1 MTQIACFR
9 LSDSGDK
16 ACKSW
21 AGAGGWGGGEGRK
34 KDIGV
39 RAFSIQR
46 TRLSRSLEQA
56 MMQSAHTVLLFT
68 GCLLNDI
75 SLYTDVVLFLFFVL
89 FGNHYPLAL
98 AVNKSSAVY
107 IIFYHARAYRLH
119 TDVVLFLF
127 FVLFGGFLV
136 LRTPM
141 T

>member
-1 MTQIACFR
+1 MQKLGR
-9 LSDSGDK
+9 D
-16 ACKSW
+16 
-21 AGAGGWGGGEGRK
+21 GGVGGGGRK

-75 SLYTDVVLFLFFVL
+75 
-89 FGNHYPLAL
+89 
-98 AVNKSSAVY
+98 
-107 IIFYHARAYRLH
+107 RLH